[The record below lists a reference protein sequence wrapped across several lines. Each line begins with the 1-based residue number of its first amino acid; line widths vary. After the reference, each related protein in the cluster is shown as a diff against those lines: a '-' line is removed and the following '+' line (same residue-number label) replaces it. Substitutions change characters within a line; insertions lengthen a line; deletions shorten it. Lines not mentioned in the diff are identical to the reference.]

1 MSTTDELLE
10 EMLEDVE
17 EYATPVTD
25 DDLQFWIDEH
35 LRVISIPKNGV
46 VAGVEGDKNVNK
58 IKFGMNRYYHGFD
71 MSTFSGRILYSNAKG
86 NKNYYN
92 ITDMQT
98 SGNIITFSWL
108 VDADAVQYMGKT
120 AFVVY
125 LFKTQGS
132 ELRQKFYSTL
142 ATLKVLEGMEVDSAV
157 PVEKQTDI
165 IERMKEEISAYAEEV
180 KKSLPADYTAM
191 TEQVSSLK
199 KDIIALQEGS
209 TTGDAELQDIR
220 ISYDGKTYNTAGEA
234 VRKQIES
241 AFSEINDIENSSYS
255 EKVKN
260 ETFGDHAVPIEID
273 PDYERVNV
281 NNLKFVSASESTDG
295 IKTSGSPYENDQF
308 NKKLT
313 KIITLPQNEIVALWT
328 TGSETSADIVDF
340 TDFYKDGSAPVAKN
354 GQTQQWGDKY
364 VYIVQ
369 TRETEPMKI
378 RLSIACNVTNI
389 IYIDM
394 AFRGVSGDG
403 SNIENN
409 NIPDIVKTV
418 VPFHDMFTNRHVT
431 VIGDAKTKYNYKSSK
446 LLYVPAHSEIYTGGI
461 NGYLPNGKAFS
472 IIKQTDPN
480 SEVWD
485 WLEDHDTS
493 WRWWKFNRD
502 VYVFKQNNTQED
514 WTTQNPVTI
523 SYDQY
528 LSKKYSEY
536 EYQINDKYIELLSGK
551 LQSDN
556 FKGRN
561 CYVIADSLTDYTD
574 WHRKMCTEMGMTL
587 VDKAVAGKKMVGSG
601 LSDTQSIPTS
611 DKDAVIIYW
620 LGVNDDLPGEGIDNT
635 STDTSNLYGAYNAV
649 CDYLKT
655 NFPDA
660 TVLFILMHQSALK
673 GDSQTEKNSELEK
686 IMTTKGFECWN
697 PYNEI
702 EANYTD
708 GYKDGLHIG
717 GVMADKVRQK
727 VKMILKTM

>member
-1 MSTTDELLE
+1 
-10 EMLEDVE
+10 MLQVNISSQYDV
-17 EYATPVTD
+17 YATETLTQWDTNQSLLISGVSGSINVLFFNRIQGTSDPVEASGSSSGYTAN
-25 DDLQFWIDEH
+25 
-35 LRVISIPKNGV
+35 IPNGLLTQPYPII
-46 VAGVEGDKNVNK
+46 AYIRSKSGNSYTTIAK
-58 IKFGMNRYYHGFD
+58 IKIPVVPAAKPEDYEYIENVA
-71 MSTFSGRILYSNAKG
+71 LYT
-86 NKNYYN
+86 YE
-92 ITDMQT
+92 D
-98 SGNIITFSWL
+98 L
-108 VDADAVQYMGKT
+108 LADLSSK
-120 AFVVY
+120 
-125 LFKTQGS
+125 
-132 ELRQKFYSTL
+132 
-142 ATLKVLEGMEVDSAV
+142 AT
-157 PVEKQTDI
+157 I
-165 IERMKEEISAYAEEV
+165 IELEV
-180 KKSLPADYTAM
+180 ERARINN
-191 TEQVSSLK
+191 
-199 KDIIALQEGS
+199 IIALQEGS

-241 AFSEINDIENSSYS
+241 AFSEINDIENSSFS

-273 PDYERVNV
+273 PNYERVNM
-281 NNLKFVSASESTDG
+281 NYLKFVSASESTDG
-295 IKTSGSPYENDQF
+295 IKTSGLPYENDQF

-354 GQTQQWGDKY
+354 GQMQQWGDKY

-378 RLSIACNVTNI
+378 RLSITCSVSNI

-394 AFRGVSGDG
+394 AFRGVSDG
-403 SNIENN
+403 GNTIAND

-418 VPFHDMFTNRHVT
+418 VPFHDMFTNNHVS
-431 VIGDAKTKYNYKSSK
+431 VIGDVKTKYNYKSSK
-446 LLYVPAHSEIYTGGI
+446 LLYVPAHSEIYAVGI
-461 NGYLPNGKAFS
+461 NGYLPNGKAFG
-472 IIKQTDPN
+472 IIQQTDPN
-480 SEVWD
+480 SEVWN

-502 VYVFKQNNTQED
+502 VYVFKQNSTQED
-514 WTTQNPVTI
+514 WTTQSAVTI
-523 SYDQY
+523 SYNQY

-536 EYQINDKYIELLSGK
+536 EYQMNDKYVELLSGK

-587 VDKAVAGKKMVGSG
+587 VDHAIAGKKMVDSG

-660 TVLFILMHQSALK
+660 TVLFILMHKSALK
-673 GDSQTEKNSELEK
+673 GDSQTAKNSELEK

-697 PYNEI
+697 PYSEI
-702 EANYTD
+702 ETNYTD
-708 GYKDGLHIG
+708 GFKDGLHIG